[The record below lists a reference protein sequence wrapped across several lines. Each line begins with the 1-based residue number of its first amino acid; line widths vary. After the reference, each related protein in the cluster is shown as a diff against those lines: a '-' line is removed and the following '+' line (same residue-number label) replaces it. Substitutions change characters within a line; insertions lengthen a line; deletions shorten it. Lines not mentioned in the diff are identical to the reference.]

1 MKIAHFNDIPEATPV
16 KRGFRGGDIR
26 FKDLLLGVEGRPDN
40 YGLQWVTVDGAYY
53 TPQHRHNFEQVRIM
67 IEGSFG
73 FGPGLIQEPGSIGYF
88 CESTYYTQKA
98 DERSVTLLLQ
108 IGGPSGAGFMSREQ
122 LRKGIEELST
132 RGQFNDGVFTW
143 HDNQGK
149 KHNQDSYEAV
159 WEHVHQRKLNY
170 AKPQFNGPILMRPEC
185 FAWVDVASGVSKKL
199 LGRFHER
206 GLELSQLKLKANTS
220 FVLPTQEQA
229 HILVCIEGHGNIG
242 LSTNDQSV
250 SAQNHY
256 LIWTS
261 IACDKGEAVSIQAT
275 HDSVFWLFGLPTFE

>member
-1 MKIAHFNDIPEATPV
+1 MKIAHFNEVPEATPV

-40 YGLQWVTVDGAYY
+40 YGLQWVTVDGAYHA
-53 TPQHRHNFEQVRIM
+53 PRHRHNFEQVRIM

-73 FGPGLIQEPGSIGYF
+73 FGPGLVQEAGSIGYF

-98 DERSVTLLLQ
+98 EERSVTLLLQ

-132 RGQFNDGVFTW
+132 RGQFNDGIFTW
-143 HDNQGK
+143 HDDQGK

-170 AKPQFNGPILMRPEC
+170 AKPQFSGPILMRPER
-185 FAWVDVASGVSKKL
+185 FAWVEIASGVSKKL

-206 GLELSQLKLKANTS
+206 GLELSQLKLEANTS

-229 HILVCIEGHGNIG
+229 HILVCIEGHGKIG
-242 LSTNDQSV
+242 RNMRDQIAASE
-250 SAQNHY
+250 SHY
-256 LIWTS
+256 LTWTS
-261 IACDKGEAVSIQAT
+261 IACDKGEIVSIQT
-275 HDSVFWLFGLPTFE
+275 DQDSVFWQFGLPNFE